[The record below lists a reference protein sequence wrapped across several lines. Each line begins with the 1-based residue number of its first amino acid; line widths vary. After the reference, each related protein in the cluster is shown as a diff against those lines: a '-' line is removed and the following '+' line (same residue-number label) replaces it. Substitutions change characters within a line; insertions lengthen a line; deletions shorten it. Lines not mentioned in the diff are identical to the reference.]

1 MYSVIGVDGQV
12 YGPVDMET
20 LRLWIA
26 EGRVTRD
33 SNMIDPLDGRVMR
46 AGDITLLD
54 DLFPAQA
61 VAAPPQFQQAPMNAN
76 LMRDPYT
83 PSMYAR
89 PGSFPTNTPPKN
101 MALAIVL
108 AFFLG
113 AFGIHRFYLGHTGT
127 GVAMALIT
135 ILTCGYG
142 AIITGIWALVDIVL
156 IATGSLREPSG
167 RPLA

>member
-1 MYSVIGVDGQV
+1 MD
-12 YGPVDMET
+12 T

-26 EGRVTRD
+26 EGRISRD
-33 SNMIDPLDGRVMR
+33 SKMIDPLDGRVMR
-46 AGDITLLD
+46 AGDIRLLD

-61 VAAPPQFQQAPMNAN
+61 ATAPPQFGASSMHSN
-76 LMRDPYT
+76 LQRDPYA

-89 PGSFPTNTPPKN
+89 PGSFPTDTPRKN

-108 AFFLG
+108 ALFLG

-127 GVAMALIT
+127 GLAMALIT

-142 AIITGIWALVDIVL
+142 AIITGVWAIVDIIL

-167 RPLA
+167 RSLA